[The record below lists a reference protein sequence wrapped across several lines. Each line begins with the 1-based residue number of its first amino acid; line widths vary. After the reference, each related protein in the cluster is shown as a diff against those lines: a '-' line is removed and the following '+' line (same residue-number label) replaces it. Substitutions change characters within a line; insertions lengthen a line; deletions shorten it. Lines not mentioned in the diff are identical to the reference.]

1 MSQLCTQKTQCTETN
16 AQDCGRNRKP
26 KGTEEEMRN
35 DNKQQSQIAQDE
47 AVQYVAQRHHCTA
60 AYLMDHL
67 EDMHLEDNEVRI
79 INDLKRM
86 YE

>member
-1 MSQLCTQKTQCTETN
+1 
-16 AQDCGRNRKP
+16 
-26 KGTEEEMRN
+26 MRN